1 MVVNNELI
9 MDLKFHTVG
18 IGSSARKALLQAL
31 QEQRLVV
38 GLANAVR
45 SLSKEPDQFT
55 FCFMAPTE
63 EDSHM
68 HEVLLEAFCL
78 EHDIYI
84 VRVDS
89 AYKLSRLVQSSVIAS
104 CALVRNKSSKKFAG
118 KASNSF
124 RRSESILVEHCELFL
139 EDPHKPIV
147 KLPEK

>member
-1 MVVNNELI
+1 MVVNDELT

-31 QEQRLVV
+31 QENRLVV
-38 GLANAVR
+38 GLTNAVR
-45 SLSKEPDQFT
+45 SLAKEPDQFT
-55 FCFMAPTE
+55 FCFMAPAQ
-63 EDSHM
+63 EDSHLQ
-68 HEVLLEAFCL
+68 EVLLEAFCL

-89 AYKLSRLVQSSVIAS
+89 AYKLSRLVHSSVIAS
-104 CALVRNKSSKKFAG
+104 CALVRKIPKKLTG

-124 RRSESILVEHCELFL
+124 RRSYHSILVEHCELFL
-139 EDPHKPIV
+139 DDPHKPIV

>member
-1 MVVNNELI
+1 MVVNDELI

-31 QEQRLVV
+31 QEKRLVV

-45 SLSKEPDQFT
+45 SLAKEPDQFT
-55 FCFMAPTE
+55 FCFMAPAQ

-104 CALVRNKSSKKFAG
+104 CALVRKLPKKLVR

-139 EDPHKPIV
+139 DDPHKPIV

>member
-1 MVVNNELI
+1 MVVNGALI

-18 IGSSARKALLQAL
+18 IGSSARKALLQAH
-31 QEQRLVV
+31 QEKRLVV

-45 SLSKEPDQFT
+45 SLVKEPDQFT
-55 FCFMAPTE
+55 FCFMAPAP

-68 HEVLLEAFCL
+68 QEVLLEAFCF

-104 CALVRNKSSKKFAG
+104 CALVRKIPKRLAG

-139 EDPHKPIV
+139 DDPRKPVV

>member
-1 MVVNNELI
+1 MVVNDELI

-31 QEQRLVV
+31 QEKRLVV

-45 SLSKEPDQFT
+45 SLAKEPDQFT
-55 FCFMAPTE
+55 FCFMAPAQ

-68 HEVLLEAFCL
+68 HE
-78 EHDIYI
+78 
-84 VRVDS
+84 VDS

-104 CALVRNKSSKKFAG
+104 CALVRKLPKKLVR

-139 EDPHKPIV
+139 DDPHKPIV